1 MTEKKLYQ
9 LQIDSDFR
17 DIICPM
23 TQAERL
29 QLEDN
34 ILTDGCREPLIVWNG
49 TIIDGHNRY
58 EICHRHKIPFAIRE
72 IQFDYKEAAI
82 AWICANQL
90 GRRNLTEETRKFLI
104 GMQYE
109 SEKVANTMR
118 NAQGINQYT
127 EIENPKHSKPGSIRH
142 ITALRVAEEHAL
154 SHATVQKYGAFTRA
168 VSEIQKKAP
177 DIATNI
183 LSGRYKISHQ
193 NIITLS
199 QMSPENMQKVGQ
211 RLEEER
217 ENFTHYNTTRRE
229 IQFNNTLDVGP
240 SGPSVKDMP
249 AFDPDAEITGL
260 VLTMPSWTRSIDRV
274 RKNTDFPSTT
284 SQAKEKLKNVLGELY
299 KSMIAILKAME
310 E

>member
-9 LQIDSDFR
+9 LKIDPDFR

-34 ILTDGCREPLIVWNG
+34 LLADGCREPLIVWNG

-72 IQFDYKEAAI
+72 LQFDCKEAAI

-109 SEKVANTMR
+109 SEKVANSMR

-127 EIENPKHSKPGSIRH
+127 EIESPRHSKTGSIRH

-177 DIATNI
+177 DIAANI

-193 NIITLS
+193 NVVILS
-199 QMSPENMQKVGQ
+199 QMSPENMLRVGE
-211 RLEEER
+211 RLEQER
-217 ENFTHYNTTRRE
+217 DNFTHYNASRRE
-229 IQFNNTLDVGP
+229 IQYNNALSEPIT
-240 SGPSVKDMP
+240 GPSVKDMP
-249 AFDPDAEITGL
+249 TFDPDAEITGL
-260 VLTMPSWTRSIDRV
+260 TLTIPSWTRSIERV
-274 RKNTDFPSTT
+274 QKGTNFSIATPG
-284 SQAKEKLKNVLGELY
+284 AKEKLRSVLAELNM
-299 KSMIAILKAME
+299 SIASIITAME
-310 E
+310 G

>member
-9 LQIDSDFR
+9 LKIDPDFR

-34 ILTDGCREPLIVWNG
+34 LLADGCREPLIVWNG

-72 IQFDYKEAAI
+72 LQFDCKEAAI

-109 SEKVANTMR
+109 SEKVANSMR
-118 NAQGINQYT
+118 DAQGINQYT
-127 EIENPKHSKPGSIRH
+127 EIESPRHSKTGNIRH

-154 SHATVQKYGAFTRA
+154 SQATVQKYGAFTRA

-193 NIITLS
+193 NVIILS
-199 QMSPENMQKVGQ
+199 QMSPENMMKVGE
-211 RLEEER
+211 RLEKER
-217 ENFTHYNTTRRE
+217 DNFTNYNASRRE
-229 IQFNNTLDVGP
+229 IQYNNALSEPIT
-240 SGPSVKDMP
+240 GPSVKDMP
-249 AFDPDAEITGL
+249 TFDPDAEITGL
-260 VLTMPSWTRSIDRV
+260 TLTIPSWTRSIERV
-274 RKNTDFPSTT
+274 QKGTNFSIATPG
-284 SQAKEKLKNVLGELY
+284 AKEKLKSVLAELNM
-299 KSMIAILKAME
+299 SIASIINAME